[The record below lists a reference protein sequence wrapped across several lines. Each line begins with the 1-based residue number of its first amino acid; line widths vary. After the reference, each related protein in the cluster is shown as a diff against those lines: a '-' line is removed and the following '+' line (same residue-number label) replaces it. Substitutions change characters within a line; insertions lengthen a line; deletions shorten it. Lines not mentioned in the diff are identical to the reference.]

1 MDAAIHDLSDLFKQ
15 LGLPNGGAA
24 IRKFCAEHYLPPHE
38 YLEDAQFWTT
48 AQAQFLREA
57 WLEDAD
63 WVPLID
69 QLDARLRH

>member
-1 MDAAIHDLSDLFKQ
+1 MDPAIHDLSDLFKQ
-15 LGLPNGGAA
+15 LGLPSGGAA
-24 IRKFCAEHYLPPHE
+24 IRKFCAEHYLPPNE
-38 YLEDAQFWTT
+38 YLEDAQFWST
-48 AQAQFLREA
+48 AQSQFLREA